1 MPFTCP
7 VTPHK
12 MYFTIK
18 NIKNPPTNAMATG
31 KPSSAISVNISAIKL
46 FIAQYVRILYN
57 ISS

>member
-1 MPFTCP
+1 MKYITN
-7 VTPHK
+7 
-12 MYFTIK
+12 TIK